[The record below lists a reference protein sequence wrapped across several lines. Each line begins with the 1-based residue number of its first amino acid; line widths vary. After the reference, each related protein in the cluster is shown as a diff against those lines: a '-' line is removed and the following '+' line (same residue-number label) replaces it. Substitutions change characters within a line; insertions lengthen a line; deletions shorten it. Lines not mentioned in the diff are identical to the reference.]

1 MNKNKLILIIASVC
15 VVVAVVA
22 LIITKNVKGESS
34 ISDMFAI
41 EHPENIDKIFIA
53 DMNGNQVLLTKT
65 ETCWMVNDSVQ
76 ALQSNVDDLLHILG
90 NLTVRQSVP
99 EKAQTTINKVLSN
112 GAVKVEIYEKGP
124 KFTLFGIDFFVK
136 ERKTKTYYMGPA
148 TQDNLANFAL
158 LEGMDEP
165 YIIHVPGFRGFITP
179 RFSQFATTWISHN
192 IFTTKIT
199 RIESLEVTDL
209 ERPTE
214 SFKLV
219 KKGARFFDMYDA
231 EGTLLPSY
239 DTTKV
244 IDMLSEY
251 REKNFES
258 IVTDLEPAERDR
270 ILDSNLF
277 KIIVLKDIEGN
288 KTELKLFRMEDDE
301 DLREYDDVTLSDEVN
316 GMYNRDRF
324 YGIVNGNRDVIYK
337 LQYYHFDRQ
346 VQPLSYFLLGTQ
358 K

>member
-1 MNKNKLILIIASVC
+1 MNKNRLILIIASVC
-15 VVVAVVA
+15 VVLAIVA
-22 LIITKNVKGESS
+22 LIITKNVKGESA
-34 ISDMFAI
+34 ISEIFAV

-53 DMNGNQVLLTKT
+53 DMNGNQVTLTKA
-65 ETCWMVNDSVQ
+65 ENGWMVNDSVV
-76 ALQSNVDDLLHILG
+76 ALQSNIDDLLHILG

-99 EKAQTTINKVLSN
+99 EKAQSTINKVLSN
-112 GAVKVEIYEKGP
+112 GAVKVEIYEYAP
-124 KFTLFGIDFFVK
+124 KFTLFGIKFFNK

-179 RFSQFATTWISHN
+179 RFSQFAVTWVSHN
-192 IFTTKIT
+192 IFATKIT

-209 ERPTE
+209 ERPAE

-219 KKGARFFDMYDA
+219 KKGARFFDMYNA
-231 EGTLLPSY
+231 EGTLLSAY

-258 IVTDLEPAERDR
+258 IVTDLEPAERER

-277 KIIVLKDIEGN
+277 KIIILKDVEGH

-301 DLREYDDVTLSDEVN
+301 DLREYDDVTISDEVG

-324 YGIVNGNRDVIYK
+324 YGIINGNKEVLYK

-346 VQPLSYFLLGTQ
+346 VQPLSYFLGNQ
-358 K
+358 Q